1 MSANTFPAQI
11 EPFKRAEQGFS
22 WSGSVPLS
30 RFTRIAQEVVP
41 PIDALTVQV
50 QCRMYQNERG
60 VACIEAELRTSVALT
75 CQRCLEPVQHD
86 VDTAVD
92 LALLSDLKY
101 ADRLGEDTDFVVLN
115 EEQLAHGI
123 DDEQVIDLLALLED
137 EMLLSLPLAPRH
149 DDCELK
155 VATVAL
161 DDDQPKRTDNP
172 FGILA
177 SLKGNLQS

>member
-30 RFTRIAQEVVP
+30 RFTRIAQEAVP
-41 PIDALTVQV
+41 PIDALDVQV
-50 QCRMYQNERG
+50 QCRLYQNERG
-60 VACIEAELRTSVALT
+60 VACIEATLRTSIALT

-86 VDTAVD
+86 VDTMVD

-101 ADRLGEDTDFVVLN
+101 ADRLGEDADFVVLS
-115 EEQLAHGI
+115 EEQLAHGV

-149 DDCELK
+149 EDCEVSVKSVL
-155 VATVAL
+155 VG
-161 DDDQPKRTDNP
+161 DDEPSPSRTDNP
-172 FGILA
+172 FGVLA
-177 SLKGNLQS
+177 SLKGSL